1 MSMVEK
7 VARAM
12 LARSRPSLNPDEMIP
27 APRGLMGY
35 MPRWTMYS
43 DLAEAAI
50 AALRTPTP
58 AMLAAAVERSDRL
71 ADEVDTLTTEEDGY
85 RAIFEAMID
94 AGMGDGK

>member
-1 MSMVEK
+1 MSIVEK
-7 VARAM
+7 VAAV
-12 LARSRPSLNPDEMIP
+12 LAGFDGFTDLSELSSRGRELYLQQT
-27 APRGLMGY
+27 RHL
-35 MPRWTMYS
+35 
-43 DLAEAAI
+43 I

-71 ADEVDTLTTEEDGY
+71 ADEVDELASEEDGF